1 MAPTPARRRPVAA
14 ALGLLAALCA
24 LAAGA
29 LFAVA
34 VHTSEGQRIDDLAR
48 GGEAL
53 TAFPRA
59 HAATERLLETIS
71 VSSLLLFGGG
81 IMAFA
86 LVRGRP
92 WLAAGA
98 GVAVVGANLTTQA
111 LKARFD
117 RPDLAGG
124 GPTIDGAW
132 PSGHVTVAMSLAM
145 ALVLVAPAGL
155 RWTTA
160 LAGCAYAT
168 AVGLAVI
175 ALDWH
180 RPSEVVGAYLVAVG
194 WTAAVA
200 ALLIAAGEGARAGRG
215 RAGAARLGAL
225 AAIAVGLA
233 FAAVV
238 GVTAARRVDVVRLVD
253 DRTAFTAAAVV
264 AGAACAVLG
273 GALAALL
280 QRADAD
286 GGARRRADR

>member
-1 MAPTPARRRPVAA
+1 MAQTPARRRPVAP

-24 LAAGA
+24 LAAAA
-29 LFAVA
+29 LFALA

-59 HAATERLLETIS
+59 HAATERLIDTIS
-71 VSSLLLFGGG
+71 VSSLLLFGGA

-98 GVAVVGANLTTQA
+98 GVVVAGANLTTQA
-111 LKARFD
+111 MKAHFD

-124 GPTIDGAW
+124 GPAMAGAW

-155 RWTTA
+155 RWTAA
-160 LAGCAYAT
+160 LTGCAYAT

-194 WTAAVA
+194 WSAAVA
-200 ALLIAAGEGARAGRG
+200 ALLITAGEGAGADERRAS
-215 RAGAARLGAL
+215 ARHGAL
-225 AAIAVGLA
+225 AATAVGLA

-238 GVTAARRVDVVRLVD
+238 GVTAAQRVDVVRLVD

-264 AGAACAVLG
+264 AGGVCAALG
-273 GALAALL
+273 GAVAALL
-280 QRADAD
+280 QRADSD
-286 GGARRRADR
+286 RGARRRADR

>member
-1 MAPTPARRRPVAA
+1 MAPTPAPRRPAA
-14 ALGLLAALCA
+14 AGLGLLAVLCA

-29 LFAVA
+29 LFALA
-34 VHTSEGQRIDDLAR
+34 VHTSRGQRIDDLTR

-53 TAFPRA
+53 SAFPRA
-59 HAATERLLETIS
+59 SAATARLLDTIS
-71 VSSLLLFGGG
+71 VSSLLLFGLG

-86 LVRGRP
+86 LLRGRP

-98 GVAVVGANLTTQA
+98 GAVVAGANLTTQA
-111 LKARFD
+111 LKGHFD
-117 RPDLAGG
+117 RPDLVDG
-124 GPTIDGAW
+124 GPTIAGAW
-132 PSGHVTVAMSLAM
+132 PSGHATVAMSLAM

-160 LAGCAYAT
+160 LGGCAYAT

-200 ALLIAAGEGARAGRG
+200 ALLVAAGEGAGAGERRG
-215 RAGAARLGAL
+215 GSGAGAL
-225 AAIAVGLA
+225 AALAIGLA

-238 GVTAARRVDVVRLVD
+238 GVTAARRADVVRLVD
-253 DRTAFTAAAVV
+253 DRTAFTAAAL
-264 AGAACAVLG
+264 ACGAACALLG
-273 GALAALL
+273 GALARLL
-280 QRADAD
+280 QRADSD
-286 GGARRRADR
+286 KGAHRHADR